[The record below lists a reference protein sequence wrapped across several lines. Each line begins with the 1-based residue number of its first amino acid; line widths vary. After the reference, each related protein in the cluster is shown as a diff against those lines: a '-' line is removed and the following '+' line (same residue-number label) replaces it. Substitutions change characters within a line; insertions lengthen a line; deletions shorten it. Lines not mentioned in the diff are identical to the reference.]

1 MATEPETPFR
11 WHIPTSAPGEEAP
24 ASPPESASPRSE
36 GASPVT
42 GSPELPVEVVYD
54 PLTGLLSR
62 QLFEDLLERELA
74 RHRRYGASLALV
86 VMFFRDLRAVNE
98 TRGRSEGD
106 RLLREAAAGLKA
118 WMRQSDLAF
127 RLSGDEM
134 ALITPEVKS
143 SRLALLE
150 ARLRA
155 HLMEA
160 FASEPEF
167 FAGVQLG
174 SASGPLQGT
183 SASELLAIARQ
194 RLSSTTFVPP
204 VRPVAESPEEG
215 VRLRVVSVSDN
226 RQHQRISLAD
236 ARAYV
241 VVVDGHVRVARVL
254 DMSYGGLKLQFESET
269 DLPEQFQV
277 ELHVPIFPQ
286 MQVRLRQAYR
296 SVAGDRSMILGCA
309 FA

>member
-1 MATEPETPFR
+1 MATEPENPFR
-11 WHIPTSAPGEEAP
+11 WVFPTSATGKEPR
-24 ASPPESASPRSE
+24 ASPPEAGSPSAS
-36 GASPVT
+36 AAAISPDLT
-42 GSPELPVEVVYD
+42 GEVVYD

-62 QLFEDLLERELA
+62 RLFEDLLERELA
-74 RHRRYGASLALV
+74 RHRRYGTSLALV

-98 TRGRSEGD
+98 ARGRSEGD
-106 RLLREAAAGLKA
+106 RLLGEAAAALTS

-127 RLSGDEM
+127 RISGDEI

-143 SRLALLE
+143 SRLAGLE

-155 HLMEA
+155 RLKEA

-167 FAGVQLG
+167 FAGLQLG
-174 SASGPLQGT
+174 SASGPSEGT
-183 SASELLAIARQ
+183 SAGELLALARG
-194 RLSSTTFVPP
+194 RLSSATFVPAGHP
-204 VRPVAESPEEG
+204 LAASPEEG

-226 RQHQRISLAD
+226 RQHQRISLVD

-241 VVVDGHVRVARVL
+241 VVVEGHVRVARVL
-254 DMSYGGLKLQFESET
+254 DLSYGGLKLQFERET

-277 ELHVPIFPQ
+277 ELHVPVLPQ
-286 MQVRLRQAYR
+286 MRVRLRRAYR
-296 SVAGDRSMILGCA
+296 SVPGDRSMIVGCA